1 MKAILY
7 GAGTDFRKWN
17 ACHKSYVEFMEEGRL
32 DCAYKYHMDGE
43 PDLLVNVHRGKHS
56 ITITVQPVQEERHE

>member
-1 MKAILY
+1 
-7 GAGTDFRKWN
+7 
-17 ACHKSYVEFMEEGRL
+17 MEEGRL

-56 ITITVQPVQEERHE
+56 ITITVQPVMETRHE